1 LRRLDFERLKTIPGL
16 EKIVPLR
23 NTEQRVILGDNR
35 VNSAAIGTTPD
46 LFDVINLHRARG
58 EFFTQLQYDR
68 AEAVCVLGAKAAK
81 DLFPFEDPLTKTLQ
95 VGTAGQPV
103 AILTVIGVLEPTGL
117 RAGADS
123 VGIMQRDI
131 DQDIYFPLTLARHK
145 WRRMLDVNVTG
156 IVNCSAAAR
165 ASMRERSGG
174 VILNIASI
182 AGFVAT
188 SSYGVS
194 KLAVRGLTVA
204 LANELAADGI
214 RVCCIA
220 PGIVDSDAAMSDVPR
235 AIIDEFIQQ
244 RQLIKRQ
251 GRVEDLV
258 KAMLYLCSDDA
269 SFVTGE
275 TLIVGGGF
283 PLRV

>member
-1 LRRLDFERLKTIPGL
+1 MKFAGKVVAITGGGQGIGL
-16 EKIVPLR
+16 GFARALIAE
-23 NTEQRVILGDNR
+23 G
-35 VNSAAIGTTPD
+35 AA
-46 LFDVINLHRARG
+46 
-58 EFFTQLQYDR
+58 
-68 AEAVCVLGAKAAK
+68 
-81 DLFPFEDPLTKTLQ
+81 
-95 VGTAGQPV
+95 V
-103 AILTVIGVLEPTGL
+103 AIL
-117 RAGADS
+117 
-123 VGIMQRDI
+123 DI
-131 DQDIYFPLTLARHK
+131 DGERARDAAGQLEREGGRALAAECDVSDEGQVEAAVEAVVAGLGGVDVLINGAAKHLMEFNAPPLSLPRDK

-156 IVNCSAAAR
+156 IVNCAAAVR
-165 ASMRERSGG
+165 GSMRVRGGG

-182 AGFVAT
+182 AGFVVT

-204 LANELAADGI
+204 LANELAADNI

-220 PGIVDSDAAMSDVPR
+220 PGIVDSEAAMGDVPQE
-235 AIIDEFIQQ
+235 IIDEFIRH
-244 RQLIKRQ
+244 RQLVKRQ

>member
-1 LRRLDFERLKTIPGL
+1 MKFDGKVVAITGGGQGIGL
-16 EKIVPLR
+16 GFALALIGE
-23 NTEQRVILGDNR
+23 E
-35 VNSAAIGTTPD
+35 AA
-46 LFDVINLHRARG
+46 
-58 EFFTQLQYDR
+58 
-68 AEAVCVLGAKAAK
+68 
-81 DLFPFEDPLTKTLQ
+81 
-95 VGTAGQPV
+95 V
-103 AILTVIGVLEPTGL
+103 AIL
-117 RAGADS
+117 
-123 VGIMQRDI
+123 DI
-131 DQDIYFPLTLARHK
+131 DEARAAEAARTLQAAGGKAMSAACDVADEAQVQAAIDAVVADMGGVDILINCAAKHLMEFNAPPLSLPREK
-145 WRRMLDVNVTG
+145 WRQMLDVNVTG
-156 IVNCSAAAR
+156 IVNCAAAAR
-165 ASMRERSGG
+165 ASMRERGGG

-188 SSYGVS
+188 SSYGIS

-204 LANELAADGI
+204 LANELAGDNI

-220 PGIVDSDAAMSDVPR
+220 PGIVDSDAAMTDVPQ

>member
-1 LRRLDFERLKTIPGL
+1 MKFDGKVVAITGGGQGIGLGFARALIGEGAAVAILDIDE
-16 EKIVPLR
+16 
-23 NTEQRVILGDNR
+23 
-35 VNSAAIGTTPD
+35 A
-46 LFDVINLHRARG
+46 RA
-58 EFFTQLQYDR
+58 
-68 AEAVCVLGAKAAK
+68 AKAAR
-81 DLFPFEDPLTKTLQ
+81 TLQ
-95 VGTAGQPV
+95 AAGGKAMSAACDV
-103 AILTVIGVLEPTGL
+103 ADEAQVQAAIDAVIMGLGGVDVLIN
-117 RAGADS
+117 GAAKHL
-123 VGIMQRDI
+123 ME
-131 DQDIYFPLTLARHK
+131 FNAPPLSLPREK
-145 WRRMLDVNVTG
+145 WRQMLDVNVTG
-156 IVNCSAAAR
+156 IVNCAAAAR
-165 ASMRERSGG
+165 ASMRARGGG

-204 LANELAADGI
+204 LASELAGDNI

-235 AIIDEFIQQ
+235 EIIDEFIQQ

>member
-1 LRRLDFERLKTIPGL
+1 MRFAGKVAIVTGGGQGIGYAFARALAAEGCAVALLDI
-16 EKIVPLR
+16 
-23 NTEQRVILGDNR
+23 D
-35 VNSAAIGTTPD
+35 
-46 LFDVINLHRARG
+46 DVRARDAAARLEAEG
-58 EFFTQLQYDR
+58 AR
-68 AEAVCVLGAKAAK
+68 AMGVLCDVAEEAQVEAAVAAVAARFGGVDVLINGAAK
-81 DLFPFEDPLTKTLQ
+81 HLMEFNAP
-95 VGTAGQPV
+95 
-103 AILTVIGVLEPTGL
+103 
-117 RAGADS
+117 
-123 VGIMQRDI
+123 
-131 DQDIYFPLTLARHK
+131 PLTLARHK

-258 KAMLYLCSDDA
+258 KAMLYLCSEEA
-269 SFVTGE
+269 SFITGE
-275 TLIVGGGF
+275 TLSVSGGF
-283 PLRV
+283 PLQL

>member
-1 LRRLDFERLKTIPGL
+1 MRFAGKVAIVTGGGQGIGYAFARALATEGCAVALLDL
-16 EKIVPLR
+16 
-23 NTEQRVILGDNR
+23 DD
-35 VNSAAIGTTPD
+35 A
-46 LFDVINLHRARG
+46 RARDAAARLEAEG
-58 EFFTQLQYDR
+58 AR
-68 AEAVCVLGAKAAK
+68 AMGVLCDVAEEAQVEAAVAAVAARFGGVDVLINGAAK
-81 DLFPFEDPLTKTLQ
+81 HLMEFNAP
-95 VGTAGQPV
+95 
-103 AILTVIGVLEPTGL
+103 
-117 RAGADS
+117 
-123 VGIMQRDI
+123 
-131 DQDIYFPLTLARHK
+131 PLTLARGK